1 MHISNKYKNDCIT
14 IQYILLVSILY
25 TDSLSKALLLH
36 SFNLTDKQQTLIPLK
51 IKIRFLFLF
60 LNYLCPC
67 FSQSPA
73 VTL

>member
-60 LNYLCPC
+60 
-67 FSQSPA
+67 F
-73 VTL
+73 